1 MNYTEALEFLR
12 QLTKFGINP
21 GLSRIEELLRRL
33 GDPHRRLRFFHIGGT
48 NGKGSVA
55 AMVAAILQA
64 AGYRV
69 GLFTSPHLHSYT
81 ERIRLNGQDIKEEEV
96 ACILTHL
103 RPILEDMVEKGFEP
117 PTEFEVTTALALY
130 YFGEVKPDY
139 VVLEVGLGGSLDS
152 TNIIPSSEVSIITNV
167 GLDHMDYLGPTIPEI
182 AQQKA
187 GIIKQDGIVVTGADN
202 PEALDVIERACQ
214 QKKAVLYRLGRDIHF
229 KELLLSPQGGELDW
243 EGLGQHY
250 HKLKIP
256 LLGRHQLINAS
267 LAVAAIEAAR
277 RHRGLRVTEAQ
288 IREGLARVSW
298 PGRLEVICNRP
309 LVVLDGAHNYDGA
322 LALKQALQ
330 ELFSY
335 QRLILVLGML
345 ADKEREKITGVLA
358 PLAQRVIVTRP
369 DSSRAGD
376 WEKIALYA
384 RKFTPHV
391 EVIRDIS
398 QAIELALGLAGPED
412 LICATGSLYM
422 IADARKWFLEHK
434 KEDFLIE

>member
-1 MNYTEALEFLR
+1 
-12 QLTKFGINP
+12 
-21 GLSRIEELLRRL
+21 
-33 GDPHRRLRFFHIGGT
+33 
-48 NGKGSVA
+48 
-55 AMVAAILQA
+55 MVAAILQA